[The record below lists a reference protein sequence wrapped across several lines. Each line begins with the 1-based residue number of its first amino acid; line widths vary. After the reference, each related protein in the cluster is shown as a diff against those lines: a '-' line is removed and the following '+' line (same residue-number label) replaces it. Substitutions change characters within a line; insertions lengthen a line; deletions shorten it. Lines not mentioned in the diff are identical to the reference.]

1 MNLTINDIQDFC
13 FCPRYYLLKKND
25 TNEYTINQ
33 AYDRAVHRCIYEYLY
48 MFQNDAKQISI
59 DVLKRAWGREW
70 IKQKTNSEMI
80 CTPSAG
86 KRDTYDIKRKNG
98 INAIFAFDE
107 MMQEPQ
113 FPIIINKPYSI
124 KIGNVVVNGVW
135 EYIREITRDGQKA
148 FQIIRFRTESNRF
161 DLKEQMNHD
170 IALTAA
176 YLAFKATF
184 NQDNTEL
191 IYMDLYR
198 KTMVPAFR
206 TKNDITLFKET
217 VRSVALSIKNNLQC
231 VSPDK
236 KCFHCEYR
244 DICLGKLGGHFI

>member
-1 MNLTINDIQDFC
+1 MQLTTSNIQDYC
-13 FCPRYYLLKKND
+13 FCPRYYLLKTND
-25 TNEYTINQ
+25 PNDTINQ

-48 MFQNDAKQISI
+48 MLQNDAKQISI

-113 FPIIINKPYSI
+113 FPIIINKQYSI
-124 KIGNVVVNGVW
+124 KIGNVIVNGVW
-135 EYIREITRDGQKA
+135 EYVREITRRDQKV

-161 DLKEQMNHD
+161 DLKDQMNHD
-170 IALTAA
+170 INLTAA
-176 YLAFKATF
+176 YLAFKETF
-184 NQDNTEL
+184 NQDYAEL

-206 TKNDITLFKET
+206 TDKDIALFKET

-244 DICLGKLGGHFI
+244 DICITKLGGNLI